1 MSNPHPHSDEHSRFF
16 EKAQI
21 PYSRSK
27 EDVWKDMMAKM
38 EKQQEPRKK
47 TRTLVV
53 YWSAA
58 AVILLLVGLT
68 AFMRFHSASFQAP
81 AGQHVSRTLPDGSTV
96 HLNAGT
102 ELSYHPHWWRFAR
115 ILELEGEAYFEV
127 EKGKRFTVKSSQ
139 GATRV
144 LGTSFNIYARNN
156 QYRVHC
162 LTGQVEVKTGA
173 GKTKTLQPNQA
184 IRVSE
189 KGGMEYQT
197 GVKTQHAISW
207 TQNRFVY
214 TAAPLKEVL
223 REMERQ
229 FDITLMIEAN
239 IEGAEYTGNFQRG
252 SSPET
257 LLKMIARPFGLQVE
271 QIHQTK
277 YRITKSGN

>member
-1 MSNPHPHSDEHSRFF
+1 MNEHHPHNDKHSRFF
-16 EKAQI
+16 RKTEI

-27 EDVWKDMMAKM
+27 EDVWTDMMAGM
-38 EKQQEPRKK
+38 REQGDSEKK
-47 TRTLVV
+47 TRRLVF
-53 YWSAA
+53 YRTAA
-58 AVILLLVGLT
+58 AVVILLIGLS
-68 AFMRFHSASFQAP
+68 AFMRFYSVTLRAP
-81 AGQHVSRTLPDGSTV
+81 AGQHLSRTLPDGSTV

-127 EKGKRFTVKSSQ
+127 EKGKRFTVKSSR

-144 LGTSFNIYARNN
+144 LGTRFNIYARNN

-162 LTGQVEVKTGA
+162 LTGQVEVKTGT
-173 GKTKTLQPNQA
+173 GKTKILQPNQA
-184 IRVSE
+184 ICVSE
-189 KGGMEYQT
+189 QGELEYQT

-257 LLKMIARPFGLQVE
+257 LLKMIGRPFGLQVE
-271 QIHQTK
+271 QMHQTK